1 MVLAKIFKCSGNEM
15 EIIPSKLLEDLKISF
30 EAGNKNASDMALLAK
45 ALKTE
50 NKKEYCRLP
59 FCHTVEAEALGS
71 QVIFSE
77 TVGNRIGKYK
87 IEDINSLDHISKIDL
102 TKGRIAEVIKAARIL
117 KEEGEKLVL
126 DVTGPISI
134 ASSIMD
140 SSLFYKALRKNRE
153 KIDVCLGIIEDTI
166 VEYILEAVELGVDI
180 ISFADPTGTID
191 IVGPKVY
198 KDVSGKVT
206 YRILKRIENQLGK
219 TLVHLCGKTSTSL
232 EAIGLLESEI
242 LEARDEDY
250 FQMMQ
255 NIKAERDDIKFIGHW
270 CLKLNTCNKQITSCR
285 IK

>member
-1 MVLAKIFKCSGNEM
+1 MVMAKIFKCSGNEM
-15 EIIPSKLLEDLKISF
+15 EIIPSKLLEDLNISF
-30 EAGNKNASDMALLAK
+30 EAGNNNASDMVLLAK

-71 QVIFSE
+71 QVVFSE
-77 TVGNRIGKYK
+77 AVGNRIGKYR
-87 IEDINSLDHISKIDL
+87 IEDINSIDHISKIDL
-102 TKGRIAEVIKAARIL
+102 TEGRIAEVIKAARIL

-134 ASSIMD
+134 ATSIID
-140 SSLFYKALRKNRE
+140 STLFYKALRKNRE
-153 KIDVCLGIIEDTI
+153 KIDLCLDIIEDSI
-166 VEYILEAVELGVDI
+166 VEYILEAIELGVNI

-198 KDVSGKVT
+198 KDVSGKAT
-206 YRILKRIENQLGK
+206 YRILKRIENKLGK

-232 EAIGLLESEI
+232 EAIGLLETEI
-242 LEARDEDY
+242 LEARGEDY
-250 FQMMQ
+250 LQMIQ
-255 NIKAERDDIKFIGHW
+255 NIKDDRNDIKFIGHW
-270 CLKLNTCNKQITSCR
+270 CLNLNKCKSQIISCR